1 MSKPNYVPQK
11 IIGNDLVVIRRS
23 KVILVPNKPAFVGL
37 CIWDLSKVLTHKFH
51 YYYNKE
57 NK

>member
-1 MSKPNYVPQK
+1 MSKPNYGPQK
-11 IIGNDLVVIRRS
+11 IIGNDLVVIRKS
-23 KVILVPNKPAFVGL
+23 KVILIPNKPAFVGL

-51 YYYNKE
+51 YYYNE